1 MGAAEDQRELIDK
14 VNALARKR
22 WGAGDHWRELFD
34 AYDSD
39 SDGEASPA
47 EVNELLRDAGVGN
60 GFTRGMWVAG
70 VIGRMD
76 RDDSGGISFVEMTR
90 ALTEG
95 DPRAPKA
102 TGKKTTT
109 TTTKKPAPVVVA
121 PAAPPASSSL
131 LVAVVAGLIVV
142 LVARQL

>member
-22 WGAGDHWRELFD
+22 WGPGDHWRELFD
-34 AYDSD
+34 AYDED
-39 SDGEASPA
+39 SDGQATPSEINA
-47 EVNELLRDAGVGN
+47 LLRDAGVGN
-60 GFTRGMWVAG
+60 AFTRGMWVAG

-76 RDDSGGISFVEMTR
+76 RDDSGAVSFVEMTR

-102 TGKKTTT
+102 TGKK
-109 TTTKKPAPVVVA
+109 KPKTPAVVVA
-121 PAAPPASSSL
+121 QPPPPPTTSL

>member
-22 WGAGDHWRELFD
+22 WGAGDHWRDLFD

-39 SDGEASPA
+39 SDGEATPA
-47 EVNELLRDAGVGN
+47 EINELLRDAGVGN
-60 GFTRGMWVAG
+60 SFTRGMWVAG

-76 RDDSGGISFVEMTR
+76 RDDSGAVSFVEMTR

-102 TGKKTTT
+102 TGKKTA
-109 TTTKKPAPVVVA
+109 TTKKPAAPVVVA